1 MQDLLSFI
9 ESGYEVTQE
18 VPIYVDRNA
27 LLEYKRLETEISRTA
42 DKDTLTLLEAQQD
55 EAKANILA
63 SKITVTMQLP
73 SPEKRQEVANI
84 AMSDFGLTGDEPY
97 EPRDEFLEEL
107 TTRNIHSA
115 VTGIV
120 GPNGPEDY
128 SELDSFR
135 AFRAALKRVP
145 ANWNSLV
152 DCYNEMT
159 ASEVL
164 SDMEFRSADLS

>member
-9 ESGYEVTQE
+9 ESGYEVSQD

-27 LLEYKRLETEISRTA
+27 LLEFKRLETEISKTA
-42 DKDTLTLLEAQQD
+42 DQAALDVLVAQQE
-55 EAKANILA
+55 EAKAKVLA

-73 SPEKRQEVANI
+73 SPEKRQEITNV
-84 AMSDFGLTGDEPY
+84 AMSEFGLTGDENY

-115 VTGIV
+115 IV
-120 GPNGPEDY
+120 SITGPNGSEEDL
-128 SELDSFR
+128 SLEAVR
-135 AFRAALKRVP
+135 AFRASLVRVP
-145 ANWNSLV
+145 ANWNALV

-159 ASEVL
+159 ASEVIA
-164 SDMEFRSADLS
+164 DMEFRSADF

>member
-9 ESGYEVTQE
+9 ESGYEVSQD

-27 LLEYKRLETEISRTA
+27 LLEFKRLETEISKTA
-42 DKDTLTLLEAQQD
+42 DQASLDVLVAQQE
-55 EAKANILA
+55 EAKAKVLA

-73 SPEKRQEVANI
+73 SPEKRQEIANV
-84 AMSDFGLTGDEPY
+84 AMSEFGLTGDENY

-115 VTGIV
+115 IV
-120 GPNGPEDY
+120 SITGPNGPEEDL
-128 SELDSFR
+128 SLEAVR
-135 AFRAALKRVP
+135 AFRASLVRVP
-145 ANWNSLV
+145 ANWNALV

-159 ASEVL
+159 ASEVIA
-164 SDMEFRSADLS
+164 DMEFRSADF